1 MRPLGMG
8 SPQGGLRKL
17 GLMTR
22 GVPGTGVVAAAGPTL
37 ADIQAIVNAQ
47 TFGGIWLAQ
56 GGAYS
61 DAGTTLAADG
71 GTVQQLNDRS
81 SFANHLAQASA
92 GFRPTYQASDGG
104 YPSLIANGFK
114 ALRKTFSGMT
124 VSKPYYN
131 IVAWRPITHT
141 NNYQIVT
148 CDSVTADRAL
158 LLGRLTSGT
167 YGIFDGTLAC
177 DNTIADGT
185 EVVTTSIHNGASSS
199 LQVDNAA
206 AVTGNAG
213 ANAAPTGNAWF
224 NDSSN
229 GSGCNLA
236 IRGQILVP
244 TSISAPQLATI
255 KTFLGSL
262 AGRSI

>member
-167 YGIFDGTLAC
+167 YGIFRRQLWRA
-177 DNTIADGT
+177 
-185 EVVTTSIHNGASSS
+185 TTPS
-199 LQVDNAA
+199 
-206 AVTGNAG
+206 
-213 ANAAPTGNAWF
+213 PTGPK
-224 NDSSN
+224 SSRPRSTMGPAPAFRSTTPRPSPETRERMPPRPATH
-229 GSGCNLA
+229 GST
-236 IRGQILVP
+236 IPP
-244 TSISAPQLATI
+244 TARAAT
-255 KTFLGSL
+255 L
-262 AGRSI
+262 R